1 MLYVIMLLLSYI
13 AHSCFSAYLYIYI
26 YITTQQI
33 SSMAPTKLTPRKR
46 VGNAQLFLRM
56 IASTPPQV
64 VGVVS

>member
-1 MLYVIMLLLSYI
+1 MNLI
-13 AHSCFSAYLYIYI
+13 AISIYI

-46 VGNAQLFLRM
+46 VGNAQLFHRM

>member
-1 MLYVIMLLLSYI
+1 MLLLSYI
-13 AHSCFSAYLYIYI
+13 AHSCFFCISIYI

-46 VGNAQLFLRM
+46 VGNAQLFHRM

>member
-26 YITTQQI
+26 TTQQI
-33 SSMAPTKLTPRKR
+33 SSMAPTKLTLTKR
-46 VGNAQLFLRM
+46 VGNAQLFHRM